1 MSSLAPNS
9 NSNIQPFEKPTHS
22 EKHLK
27 LAPAKQSKPPSL
39 LKAIIEGFVDGVLIM
54 TEQGECIHANEFGRK
69 ICHQFSQ
76 GNSQSHSI
84 PQSIWNVCE
93 SLIDSRELFP
103 EQKMII
109 EATIELSDLATFRV
123 RVRWLELA
131 ENDTSYLLVTIEDRN
146 QSTHNAAIA
155 DAKRYGLTPRE
166 AEVWLLRRAN
176 YSYKEIAA
184 KLYITLNTVKKHMKS
199 VYAKQQEN
207 LWEDEEQKA
216 S

>member
-1 MSSLAPNS
+1 MSSPAPNS

-27 LAPAKQSKPPSL
+27 LAPARHSKPPSL
-39 LKAIIEGFVDGVLIM
+39 LKAIIEGFVDGVLIV

-76 GNSQSHSI
+76 GNSQGNSI
-84 PQSIWNVCE
+84 PPSIWHVCE

-103 EQKMII
+103 DQKMII
-109 EATIELSDLATFRV
+109 EAAIELSDLATFRV
-123 RVRWLELA
+123 RVRWLEL
-131 ENDTSYLLVTIEDRN
+131 EKNDTSYLLVTIEDRN

-155 DAKRYGLTPRE
+155 EAKKFGLTPRE

-176 YSYKEIAA
+176 YSYKDIAS

-199 VYAKQQEN
+199 VYAKQQGN
-207 LWEDEEQKA
+207 LWEDEEKKA

>member
-1 MSSLAPNS
+1 MSIPAPHS
-9 NSNIQPFEKPTHS
+9 NSNVQPFEKSTHS

-27 LAPAKQSKPPSL
+27 LARSKHSKPPSL
-39 LKAIIEGFVDGVLIM
+39 LKAIIEGFVDGVLIV
-54 TEQGECIHANEFGRK
+54 TEQGECIHANECGRK

-76 GNSQSHSI
+76 WNSQGNSI
-84 PQSIWNVCE
+84 PQSIWHVCE

-103 EQKMII
+103 DQRMII
-109 EATIELSDLATFRV
+109 EAAIELSDLATFRV

-131 ENDTSYLLVTIEDRN
+131 ANESSYLLVTIEDRN

-155 DAKRYGLTPRE
+155 EAKKYGLTPRE

-199 VYAKQQEN
+199 VYAKQQGN

>member
-1 MSSLAPNS
+1 MSSPTPHS
-9 NSNIQPFEKPTHS
+9 NSNIQPFEKLTHS

-27 LAPAKQSKPPSL
+27 LAPAKHSNPPSL

-54 TEQGECIHANEFGRK
+54 TEQGECVHANEYGRK
-69 ICHQFSQ
+69 ICHQFSP
-76 GNSQSHSI
+76 GNSQGKAI
-84 PQSIWNVCE
+84 PQSIWHVCE

-103 EQKMII
+103 ERKMII

-131 ENDTSYLLVTIEDRN
+131 ENDTSYLLVTIEDRH

-155 DAKRYGLTPRE
+155 EAKKYGLTPRE

-176 YSYKEIAA
+176 YSYKDIAN

-199 VYAKQQEN
+199 VYAKQQGN